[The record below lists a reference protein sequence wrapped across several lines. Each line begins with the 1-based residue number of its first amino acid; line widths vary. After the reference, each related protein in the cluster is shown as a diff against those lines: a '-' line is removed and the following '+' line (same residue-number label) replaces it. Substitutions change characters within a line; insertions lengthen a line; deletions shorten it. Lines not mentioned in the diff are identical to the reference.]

1 MGLLPYQVT
10 SDDLKTLQ
18 RFEHLGE
25 IHKFIREV
33 ADAHNPG
40 MFTINALADKVGT
53 SPSTLSRFESGKQQ
67 ELKAAVLSK
76 IAQVMSV
83 PIEAFQLDYY
93 RSNPKPFTVC
103 GITPSIKNFDLLEPS
118 HRMHLNL
125 KAYSPAGV
133 MHEEVNE
140 IVEVS
145 VLEFEEFIEEV
156 RALVRKVEARRETW
170 IRKKHAVDQLN
181 SWSTK

>member
-1 MGLLPYQVT
+1 MPYLIT
-10 SDDLKTLQ
+10 TEDLKTLQ
-18 RFEHLGE
+18 GYGSLGE
-25 IHKFIREV
+25 IHKYIRER
-33 ADAHNPG
+33 AEECNPG
-40 MFTINALADKVGT
+40 LFTINGLADKIGT

-67 ELKAAVLSK
+67 ELKAALLAK

-83 PIEAFQLDYY
+83 PVEAFQLDYY
-93 RSNPKPFTVC
+93 RNPKTFTIC

-133 MHEEVNE
+133 MHEEVDE
-140 IVEVS
+140 IAEMS

-156 RALVRKVEARRETW
+156 KALVRKVEARRETW
-170 IRKKHAVDQLN
+170 TRKKNAVDQMN
-181 SWSTK
+181 GWSTET